1 MQRVRDGNWVRV
13 LAGLDQWSVT
23 HGDCFDVMRAMPD
36 ECVHA
41 VVTRYSLR
49 GEGLEQE
56 VLF

>member
-13 LAGLDQWSVT
+13 LAGLDQW
-23 HGDCFDVMRAMPD
+23 
-36 ECVHA
+36 
-41 VVTRYSLR
+41 LR